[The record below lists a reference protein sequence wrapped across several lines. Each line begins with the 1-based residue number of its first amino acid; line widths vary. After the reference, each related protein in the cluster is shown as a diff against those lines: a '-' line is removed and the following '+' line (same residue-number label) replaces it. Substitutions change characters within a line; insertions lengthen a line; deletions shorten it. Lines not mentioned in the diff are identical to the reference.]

1 MQATKMQDYW
11 KIVKERR
18 KLVLM
23 VLAATVLTTLVTSM
37 LWPAKFQGTATIMLD
52 YDSSNPLNLTAA
64 ATPLQATSIEY
75 INTQMEILQSRRIA
89 DGVID
94 LLKLDKQPQVKADYE
109 ESREFARFCFWKPE
123 TKPDIREWLF
133 NEFLSKYLKVQP
145 GRDSRFLYIN
155 FYAGDPAFA
164 AAMANAFAK
173 AYTDYNLE
181 LKVSPFR
188 DAGKWFSDKLKDAK
202 GYSDRSAEQ
211 LREYQQK
218 KGIIAQPGLP
228 GQQTAIY
235 DDAVQRLDQINRDL
249 ATAKTRQYESKVA
262 LKRVEDARGNYE
274 ALPEVLG
281 NGFIQSLKAEK
292 VKREADLTELAA
304 KAGPG
309 LPQYQRLQAM
319 VQETNAKLKK
329 EERTIVASI
338 KEDYSSATRRV
349 SQLEGAVA
357 GLKKQSTS
365 ANVARFE
372 MDSLTQQ
379 SETYKQVYEA
389 VLKKYNETALQGD
402 INKTNV
408 FLVDPAVPPLKQYT
422 PKIFINLAL
431 SLFIGFFLG
440 AGVAIHRDRQD
451 DTIKSAEAIEEHF
464 GIAVLGTIAA
474 VGEI

>member
-1 MQATKMQDYW
+1 MQDYW
-11 KIVKERR
+11 KIVKERK

-23 VLAATVLTTLVTSM
+23 VLTATVLTTLVTTM
-37 LWPAKFQGTATIMLD
+37 LWPAKYRGTATIMLD
-52 YDSSNPLNLTAA
+52 YDSSNPLNMTAA
-64 ATPLQATSIEY
+64 AMPLQATSIEY

-89 DGVID
+89 DGVISI
-94 LLKLDKQPQVKADYE
+94 LKLDKMPEVKSNYSDIRD
-109 ESREFARFCFWKPE
+109 REHFFFWKAE
-123 TKPDIREWLF
+123 TRPDIREWLF
-133 NEFLSKYLKVQP
+133 NEFLSKNLKVQP

-155 FYAGDPAFA
+155 FFAGDPAFSA
-164 AAMANAFAK
+164 AVANAYAK

-188 DAGKWFSDKLKDAK
+188 DAGKWFSEKLKDAK

-228 GQQTAIY
+228 GQQTGIY

-249 ATAKTRQYESKVA
+249 ATAKTKEYEAKVA
-262 LKRVEDARGNYE
+262 LKRVEEARGNYD

-281 NGFIQSLKAEK
+281 NSFIQSLKAEK

-319 VQETNAKLKK
+319 VEQSNAKLRK
-329 EERTIVASI
+329 EQSTIVASI
-338 KEDYSSATRRV
+338 KQEYASATRRV

-357 GLKKQSTS
+357 GLKKESTS

-372 MDSLTQQ
+372 MDSLAQESQ
-379 SETYKQVYEA
+379 TYKQVYEA

-422 PKIFINLAL
+422 PKLFINLAL

-440 AGVAIHRDRQD
+440 AGAAIYRDRQD
-451 DTIKSAEAIEEHF
+451 DTIKSAQAIEDNF